1 MSISKVGLL
10 LIAYLIGSIPTALI
24 VSRQIARVDIRLL
37 GDGNIG
43 ARNTQHVLGWRA
55 GFIVAWVDFS
65 KGVGIILLARIM
77 QMNLNWQ
84 LLAGGVT
91 VLGHD
96 LPVFADFKGGQ
107 GMATSLGTMSML
119 FLEETLIGLICFGLI
134 YLITRQFDLSAAGGL
149 ALVVFLL
156 VRNLKSFSL
165 LTYILALLL
174 TIPIKKF
181 WDAKHRLAGSI

>member
-77 QMNLNWQ
+77 QMNLTWQ

-96 LPVFADFKGGQ
+96 FPVFADFKGGQ

-134 YLITRQFDLSAAGGL
+134 YLISRQFDLSAAGGL

-165 LTYILALLL
+165 LTYTLALLL

>member
-77 QMNLNWQ
+77 QMNLTWQ

-96 LPVFADFKGGQ
+96 FPVFADFKGGQ

-134 YLITRQFDLSAAGGL
+134 YLISRQFDLSAAGGL

>member
-77 QMNLNWQ
+77 QMNLTWQ

-96 LPVFADFKGGQ
+96 FPVFADFKGGQ

-165 LTYILALLL
+165 LTYTLALLL

>member
-1 MSISKVGLL
+1 MSINKVGLL

-77 QMNLNWQ
+77 QMNLTWQ

-134 YLITRQFDLSAAGGL
+134 YLISRQFDLSAAGGL

-165 LTYILALLL
+165 LTYTLALLL

>member
-1 MSISKVGLL
+1 MSINKISLL
-10 LIAYLIGSIPTALI
+10 IIAYLIGSIPTALI

-37 GDGNIG
+37 GDGNMG

-77 QMNLNWQ
+77 QMNLTWQ

-91 VLGHD
+91 VFGHD
-96 LPVFADFKGGQ
+96 FPVFADFKGGQ

-165 LTYILALLL
+165 LTYTLALLL

>member
-1 MSISKVGLL
+1 MSINKISLL
-10 LIAYLIGSIPTALI
+10 IIAYLIGSIPTALI

-37 GDGNIG
+37 GDGNMG

-55 GFIVAWVDFS
+55 GFIVAWGDFS

-77 QMNLNWQ
+77 QMNLTWQ

-96 LPVFADFKGGQ
+96 FPIFADFKGGQ
-107 GMATSLGTMSML
+107 GMTTSLGTMSML

-134 YLITRQFDLSAAGGL
+134 YLITRQFELSAAGGL

-156 VRNLKSFSL
+156 VRNLKPFSL
-165 LTYILALLL
+165 LTYTLALLL

>member
-134 YLITRQFDLSAAGGL
+134 YLISRQFDLSAAGGL

-165 LTYILALLL
+165 LTYTLALLL

>member
-1 MSISKVGLL
+1 MSINKVGLL

-165 LTYILALLL
+165 LTYTLALLL

>member
-1 MSISKVGLL
+1 MSINKVGLL

-77 QMNLNWQ
+77 QMNLTWQ

-165 LTYILALLL
+165 LTYTLALLL

>member
-134 YLITRQFDLSAAGGL
+134 YLISRQFDLSAAGGL